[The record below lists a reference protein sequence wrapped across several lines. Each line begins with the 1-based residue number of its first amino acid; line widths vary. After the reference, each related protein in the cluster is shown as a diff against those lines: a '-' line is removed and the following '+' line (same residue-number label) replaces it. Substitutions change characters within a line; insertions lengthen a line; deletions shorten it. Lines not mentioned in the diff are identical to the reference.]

1 MLYANNNY
9 ITLPIIRGKTSI
21 DFTRIDCHEVRE
33 YYRQNIFMRDLI
45 IGYIKG
51 NNFLGLQYIASPR
64 AHNMRILVVSSNINW
79 NVINVLYIRLTGG
92 LLVKSVDWLADKTNT
107 RDSSASNNPSNNT
120 TAKHLMH
127 SFILAL

>member
-51 NNFLGLQYIASPR
+51 NNFLGLQYIIRPR
-64 AHNMRILVVSSNINW
+64 TYNMRILVVSSNIKCNE
-79 NVINVLYIRLTGG
+79 INVLHI
-92 LLVKSVDWLADKTNT
+92 
-107 RDSSASNNPSNNT
+107 
-120 TAKHLMH
+120 
-127 SFILAL
+127 